1 MAPRGPEE
9 VERMDENAKR
19 LLASL
24 QSDPQRVQALFRSGD
39 GQTLLRMLTERD
51 QGASLQRA
59 AQSAAQGRTEDL
71 QRMLSQVMG
80 STEGAALIQR
90 IQQAVQK

>member
-1 MAPRGPEE
+1 
-9 VERMDENAKR
+9 MDENAKR

-24 QSDPQRVQALFRSGD
+24 QSDPQRVQALFHSGD
-39 GQTLLRMLTERD
+39 GQTLLRLLPERD
-51 QGASLQRA
+51 LGSPLPGG

-80 STEGAALIQR
+80 SAEGAALIQR